1 MKMNKKLIAG
11 VMLAVMSAA
20 VFTGCGGE
28 GDSGSCLLASWYALG
43 H

>member
-28 GDSGSCLLASWYALG
+28 KKEEAKSL
-43 H
+43 

>member
-28 GDSGSCLLASWYALG
+28 KKEEALRQQAAKSL
-43 H
+43 